1 MKAIGTNKIV
11 YENDGDATTFGTG
24 NVVVDNDNN
33 VVTYSLS
40 ANYRLMNDIPLNIN
54 DLWQLPEDFTGKFV
68 SEDITENPVYDKTSD
83 TIYVYH
89 SYQLQTIASN
99 TSNEEPVMSK
109 DANPE
114 LYGMGQLTYINDD
127 TYVTYSKEHNYVLSK
142 LFTANRPMMISSK
155 YTIKDTSSENEQI
168 AGRDYIG
175 QVYKNIGGKKYI
187 LIGNKQQL
195 DAIGTGKQVTPTLY
209 IRTHTSGWENE
220 DVYFTKYYPGDADF
234 NLVKE
239 TENDTENGWLYAQ
252 DKNQNKDELMF
263 VNFDDTTGLLGSILG
278 GLGDILDGLLYNLLM
293 PLARIIQLVTF
304 FQIPLEEIL
313 ETLLGN
319 KDQNLVGITGNGE
332 EISDSN
338 YVSLDDLK
346 KEYEGL
352 TYDTDANYIVFRD
365 IDLSNEDWNP
375 IMFSGTMIGAKSNET
390 GGLWANNE
398 IVQSEQAVISNVK
411 INQNKAI
418 NIKEQSGV
426 GFFGTISSK
435 SSLTAND
442 EAEQVTVKNIKLKNV
457 NVENN
462 TKEIEKDKEG
472 LLALILEL
480 VGDLT
485 DALLGDLGSILDALL
500 NPSTDPTVFA
510 TGGFAGR
517 INGNVVVEDCTIENL
532 TGLKNING
540 MTGGFVGNV
549 EGETKYGNLQEALGS
564 VVDILE
570 ALLNIIPLVD
580 LGTLIEV
587 LLDGEIIEL
596 DKLIPTGYY
605 SPTIN
610 NCDIINSDNLTI
622 NPKLELNDET
632 NDENNPANTDF
643 VGGFAGKVVGTQ
655 IANSEVQIPNLTVN
669 GKNMVGGFSGFTA
682 NGELVGLLDNLGVDL
697 INSIRL
703 NSFILNCKVKTDEL
717 VLDANNDYC
726 GGLTGA
732 LSNSFSINNEIS
744 NFSEGTV
751 GTISINA
758 TNYAGGISG
767 VATLG
772 QAISLGE
779 FYNGKKDLA
788 SLISKV
794 VNGALSGDAGN
805 VLLSLTGVSPS
816 VIAGNK
822 VLGKLNVSVDNNYA
836 GGIIGQGDG
845 VKIIATSNLDEKSFI
860 WSKVKD
866 KLKYQVSE
874 VSEQK
879 NTIEKLESVSAK
891 NYVGGAIGDVR
902 MASAAGL
909 LNNILG
915 IANYLKF
922 DVEEVNIGNSSD
934 SAQIIATKNYAGG
947 FAGNAIG
954 GDITNSNVNNLELV
968 QADNYAGG
976 FIGNGGTGSLA
987 DIKGL
992 NILGLVEISNLL
1004 SVADGVVLNINN
1016 SNVNGSL
1023 SGMVVKSLG
1032 ERENNETDKDV
1043 YYAGGF
1049 IGKSTSAHINNSH
1062 VDNIKQVNASNE
1074 AGYAGG
1080 FAGVSET
1087 GNLASVTKD
1096 SEGLLQGVLDLGNL
1110 LNLVPH
1116 LVSEFK
1122 NTTVSYVSNDG
1133 QPQVQANYAG
1143 GYVGQMQS
1151 GKVDNSDINTATVND
1166 LEYVKGK
1173 RYSGGFAGRIYSGG
1187 LASADGL
1194 SVLGGA
1200 LNINLTNLI
1209 SLLNVYVPF
1218 VIGADVLSD
1227 ELVVE
1232 ATVENESGYAGG
1244 YVGYGSGLKISDSSV
1259 SKLMSKN
1266 SSESTKEYAVSASH
1280 YAGGY
1285 VGRLDIGSAASLGE
1299 GLKLLGGALDF
1310 SYVLQALDVVA
1321 SQIENSDV
1329 TGAVGGFSVIAE
1341 GTADKNDYIGN
1352 AGGFAGAIY
1361 GSQVQN
1367 SNCYNFESIIGQE
1380 TAGGYAG
1387 RIEPGSVA
1395 NVLGDNDAANN
1406 NILNGLINADNLLT
1420 VLQTFIPM
1428 IYNSKTTSVPCGGI
1442 VEANK
1447 ASDDTR
1453 ARGMAGG
1460 YIGYNLGGRV
1470 EGNSTREWRNIDGE
1484 KIIPEYQQ
1492 TNSVYRLR
1500 KVSGYEFA
1508 GGFTGKLENA
1518 SAVDT
1523 GNLEILYGFIKLD
1536 NPIQALGAVY
1546 PTETNTAVYGP
1557 LRGLEVDEWNAWVEA
1572 VGSKGSYG
1580 NWIKTVESQDDLT
1593 DLINK
1598 YAYGYEVIATR
1609 DETATD
1615 AKQGGVAGGYVGR
1628 MDGGIITNANAND
1641 LKSANAYRSSGGFAG
1656 EMITAGVA
1664 NVGGI
1669 EIADI
1674 EVLGDLGGLLNVF
1687 VPVINKSSITGY
1699 KSGMVIETSGT
1710 NRTEYEGNAGGF
1722 VGSMIGGQINPE
1734 ANDASSTCKV
1744 ENLKQV
1750 KGSNSIGGFAG
1761 SILPGSAAK
1770 VNTASNQGILNK
1782 LLEKLIGS
1790 VSDLVQ
1796 VLNATLV
1803 TVKYASVNSSNAA
1816 GFVVDGKYG
1825 TSDYAYAAGG
1835 FAGNV
1840 NGAVLGNIND
1850 SVEAVTLSVN
1860 NLQSVIGGEHVGGF
1874 LGLGDV
1880 ASVAQ
1885 VGETTKTT
1893 ILDLIKLGDIDLL
1906 DAFRTYVYN
1915 GKVTGAKNGLNISAH
1930 TENKIGD
1937 STSTV
1942 YTGNAGGFA
1951 GSLLNGS
1958 IKNSRVENINSIKAL
1973 NYAGGFIG
1981 HMGKS
1986 GTIDIDNIGIEGG
1999 LLNGTAGVLD
2009 VFGSHADNCYAEG
2022 MTNNGFIVKSS
2033 KGADSLAGGFVGNGD
2048 LAKIDNCHVRELK
2061 QVASDLTA
2069 GGFVGKTSFAY
2080 LAKIDA
2086 SSDSL
2091 LNPILTVVNKLLD
2104 YLYIDNLEN
2113 IGLIEIDV
2121 LGKVLKL
2128 EVLSDGNVLSVTLLG
2143 LPITVSLVRASDDS
2157 TSDVAKITIGDS
2169 YIEIPCYENNGEDGN
2184 HINPDDAT
2192 NISIGLIKANRTKIT
2207 NSSVDGIE
2215 AGYDIFGAGASNNA
2229 DGSGDGY
2236 AGGFVGFNDEGLL
2249 EENEMLRADT
2259 IRGAADKIGGFSGNT
2274 SLKSVYDFNTIYGIE
2289 GNGNKYHVYR
2299 IFDDDELNYLYKF
2312 EDEVTTK
2319 DDNKILEN
2327 QKVLLAEYKPIDGN
2341 TPNYYDYEIEHLNA
2355 FIENENQRI
2364 PVRYLDKSSDWEGA
2378 FQTTA
2383 DKFIEFDAK
2392 VYVSD
2397 CQLNLMTGAVSD
2409 ENIFDPIKEEG
2420 AMQDPCTGDNIN
2432 LTIQKLWIDNNNEDS
2447 RRPSTLTITLK
2458 RYITDDNQKIYDDT
2472 FNGEVT
2478 ITSDNADYDTNSW
2491 SITNP
2496 YPLFDEDG
2504 NRYTYEVIENVIDGY
2519 LTTYDQSEDGYTF
2532 YITNYRT
2539 TAIMNGDSVVI
2550 DYGLPVTVDVM
2561 SNDRSELD
2569 NAELLLS
2576 GITKIN
2582 RDGET
2587 GGVSGINPDT
2597 VSSSQE
2603 YNNLGITASCVGNYG
2618 NAEVLDD
2625 TSIKYSPTNMNMDN
2639 FEKLLYALKV
2649 TGDTKNA
2656 QDYVYSTLDVIP
2668 ATEIYYE
2675 DDFKTVEYHNGTF
2688 KEGEVSEENK
2698 WQEVGIKDDDREQDS
2713 TRPGV
2718 ETITKV
2724 LDDQTKKEYDNL
2736 YGFDTSYLE
2745 DSTYSGGS
2753 SHYISVNSNF
2763 KNDDFP
2769 SISFE
2774 FTGTGFDVISLTS
2787 NKTGTIITR
2796 LYEPD
2801 GEGGYKELPSRS
2813 WIVDTYYGYVY
2824 DDNQHQWVPASD
2836 SEESKPLYQ
2845 VPIIRS
2851 SDNSKGL
2858 LEYGKYKVT
2867 ITLTYSESIDQTPD
2881 KGGYGFYFDGV
2892 RIYGSANKTNN
2903 DYNVIDDAYNL
2914 DKENNPEY
2922 LEIRKML
2929 LSRQDNDNLD
2939 LPQPGVGFI
2948 DGKDEGATLNDYEDY
2963 GPKNETYLKKGQA
2976 ISFYLE
2982 SKYLPDS
2989 VQFGAKIAQGNNID
3003 LKISCAN
3010 KENDEWKYYKGK
3022 TLTINSATELYRDL
3036 SDQCIWDEYEVD
3048 GEIKY
3053 RTRYPIVIT
3062 NTSETENIISLTN
3075 VKLTGGPDT
3084 DDTVAVNF
3092 FAYTDFNAVEAAY
3105 SLARSQFEKKIT
3117 VKYVDQNG
3125 QMLADDV
3132 ITKVDV
3138 NNEYDV
3144 TDLVNKEIA
3153 GYTRLEV
3160 KGDTTGIADSDK
3172 EITVVYGKNYQL
3184 AVKYVDLQG
3193 NEIEETYVN
3202 SGVEGNEYDVTDLV
3216 NKEITGYT
3224 RLEVKGDT
3232 TGVIDSDKEITVV
3245 YGKNYQLTVKY
3256 VDENGNELT
3265 DTYSSIGVESS
3276 SYDLSEY
3283 VSKTI
3288 NGYVFKTLSGDAI
3301 KGIVDQDKLIMVI
3314 YTQEANEN
3322 IISNN
3327 NQNSNNQT
3335 VNDKVVNSTK
3345 TGDNLNL
3352 LLPIIGLCL
3361 SIFVYFVAKQS
3372 KKTEN
3377 E

>member
-1 MKAIGTNKIV
+1 
-11 YENDGDATTFGTG
+11 
-24 NVVVDNDNN
+24 
-33 VVTYSLS
+33 
-40 ANYRLMNDIPLNIN
+40 
-54 DLWQLPEDFTGKFV
+54 
-68 SEDITENPVYDKTSD
+68 
-83 TIYVYH
+83 
-89 SYQLQTIASN
+89 
-99 TSNEEPVMSK
+99 
-109 DANPE
+109 
-114 LYGMGQLTYINDD
+114 
-127 TYVTYSKEHNYVLSK
+127 
-142 LFTANRPMMISSK
+142 
-155 YTIKDTSSENEQI
+155 
-168 AGRDYIG
+168 
-175 QVYKNIGGKKYI
+175 
-187 LIGNKQQL
+187 
-195 DAIGTGKQVTPTLY
+195 
-209 IRTHTSGWENE
+209 
-220 DVYFTKYYPGDADF
+220 
-234 NLVKE
+234 
-239 TENDTENGWLYAQ
+239 
-252 DKNQNKDELMF
+252 
-263 VNFDDTTGLLGSILG
+263 
-278 GLGDILDGLLYNLLM
+278 
-293 PLARIIQLVTF
+293 
-304 FQIPLEEIL
+304 
-313 ETLLGN
+313 
-319 KDQNLVGITGNGE
+319 
-332 EISDSN
+332 
-338 YVSLDDLK
+338 
-346 KEYEGL
+346 
-352 TYDTDANYIVFRD
+352 
-365 IDLSNEDWNP
+365 
-375 IMFSGTMIGAKSNET
+375 MFSGTMIGAKSNET

-435 SSLTAND
+435 SSLTTND

-462 TKEIEKDKEG
+462 TKEIEKDKKG

-485 DALLGDLGSILDALL
+485 GALLGDLGSILDALL

-540 MTGGFVGNV
+540 MTGGFVGDV
-549 EGETKYGNLQEALGS
+549 EGETKYGNLQEAFGS

-570 ALLNIIPLVD
+570 ALLNIIPFVD

-587 LLDGEIIEL
+587 LLDGEIIKL

-622 NPKLELNDET
+622 NPKPEL

-751 GTISINA
+751 GTISISA

-1096 SEGLLQGVLDLGNL
+1096 SEGLLQGVLDLDNL

-1299 GLKLLGGALDF
+1299 GLKLLGDALDF

-1341 GTADKNDYIGN
+1341 GTADENDYIGN

-1796 VLNATLV
+1796 VLNATLA

-1885 VGETTKTT
+1885 VGETTTT

-1986 GTIDIDNIGIEGG
+1986 GTIDIDSIGTEDG

-2022 MTNNGFIVKSS
+2022 MTNNGFTVKSS
-2033 KGADSLAGGFVGNGD
+2033 EGTDSLAGGFVGNGD

-2061 QVASDLTA
+2061 QVASDLQ
-2069 GGFVGKTSFAY
+2069 
-2080 LAKIDA
+2080 
-2086 SSDSL
+2086 
-2091 LNPILTVVNKLLD
+2091 
-2104 YLYIDNLEN
+2104 
-2113 IGLIEIDV
+2113 
-2121 LGKVLKL
+2121 
-2128 EVLSDGNVLSVTLLG
+2128 
-2143 LPITVSLVRASDDS
+2143 LVD
-2157 TSDVAKITIGDS
+2157 
-2169 YIEIPCYENNGEDGN
+2169 
-2184 HINPDDAT
+2184 
-2192 NISIGLIKANRTKIT
+2192 
-2207 NSSVDGIE
+2207 
-2215 AGYDIFGAGASNNA
+2215 
-2229 DGSGDGY
+2229 
-2236 AGGFVGFNDEGLL
+2236 LL
-2249 EENEMLRADT
+2249 E
-2259 IRGAADKIGGFSGNT
+2259 K
-2274 SLKSVYDFNTIYGIE
+2274 
-2289 GNGNKYHVYR
+2289 
-2299 IFDDDELNYLYKF
+2299 
-2312 EDEVTTK
+2312 
-2319 DDNKILEN
+2319 
-2327 QKVLLAEYKPIDGN
+2327 Q
-2341 TPNYYDYEIEHLNA
+2341 
-2355 FIENENQRI
+2355 
-2364 PVRYLDKSSDWEGA
+2364 
-2378 FQTTA
+2378 
-2383 DKFIEFDAK
+2383 
-2392 VYVSD
+2392 
-2397 CQLNLMTGAVSD
+2397 
-2409 ENIFDPIKEEG
+2409 
-2420 AMQDPCTGDNIN
+2420 
-2432 LTIQKLWIDNNNEDS
+2432 
-2447 RRPSTLTITLK
+2447 
-2458 RYITDDNQKIYDDT
+2458 
-2472 FNGEVT
+2472 
-2478 ITSDNADYDTNSW
+2478 
-2491 SITNP
+2491 
-2496 YPLFDEDG
+2496 
-2504 NRYTYEVIENVIDGY
+2504 
-2519 LTTYDQSEDGYTF
+2519 
-2532 YITNYRT
+2532 
-2539 TAIMNGDSVVI
+2539 
-2550 DYGLPVTVDVM
+2550 
-2561 SNDRSELD
+2561 
-2569 NAELLLS
+2569 
-2576 GITKIN
+2576 
-2582 RDGET
+2582 
-2587 GGVSGINPDT
+2587 
-2597 VSSSQE
+2597 
-2603 YNNLGITASCVGNYG
+2603 
-2618 NAEVLDD
+2618 
-2625 TSIKYSPTNMNMDN
+2625 
-2639 FEKLLYALKV
+2639 ALH
-2649 TGDTKNA
+2649 
-2656 QDYVYSTLDVIP
+2656 I
-2668 ATEIYYE
+2668 
-2675 DDFKTVEYHNGTF
+2675 
-2688 KEGEVSEENK
+2688 
-2698 WQEVGIKDDDREQDS
+2698 
-2713 TRPGV
+2713 
-2718 ETITKV
+2718 
-2724 LDDQTKKEYDNL
+2724 
-2736 YGFDTSYLE
+2736 
-2745 DSTYSGGS
+2745 
-2753 SHYISVNSNF
+2753 
-2763 KNDDFP
+2763 
-2769 SISFE
+2769 
-2774 FTGTGFDVISLTS
+2774 
-2787 NKTGTIITR
+2787 
-2796 LYEPD
+2796 
-2801 GEGGYKELPSRS
+2801 
-2813 WIVDTYYGYVY
+2813 
-2824 DDNQHQWVPASD
+2824 
-2836 SEESKPLYQ
+2836 
-2845 VPIIRS
+2845 
-2851 SDNSKGL
+2851 
-2858 LEYGKYKVT
+2858 
-2867 ITLTYSESIDQTPD
+2867 
-2881 KGGYGFYFDGV
+2881 
-2892 RIYGSANKTNN
+2892 
-2903 DYNVIDDAYNL
+2903 
-2914 DKENNPEY
+2914 
-2922 LEIRKML
+2922 
-2929 LSRQDNDNLD
+2929 
-2939 LPQPGVGFI
+2939 
-2948 DGKDEGATLNDYEDY
+2948 
-2963 GPKNETYLKKGQA
+2963 
-2976 ISFYLE
+2976 
-2982 SKYLPDS
+2982 
-2989 VQFGAKIAQGNNID
+2989 
-3003 LKISCAN
+3003 
-3010 KENDEWKYYKGK
+3010 
-3022 TLTINSATELYRDL
+3022 
-3036 SDQCIWDEYEVD
+3036 
-3048 GEIKY
+3048 
-3053 RTRYPIVIT
+3053 
-3062 NTSETENIISLTN
+3062 
-3075 VKLTGGPDT
+3075 
-3084 DDTVAVNF
+3084 
-3092 FAYTDFNAVEAAY
+3092 
-3105 SLARSQFEKKIT
+3105 
-3117 VKYVDQNG
+3117 
-3125 QMLADDV
+3125 
-3132 ITKVDV
+3132 
-3138 NNEYDV
+3138 
-3144 TDLVNKEIA
+3144 
-3153 GYTRLEV
+3153 
-3160 KGDTTGIADSDK
+3160 
-3172 EITVVYGKNYQL
+3172 
-3184 AVKYVDLQG
+3184 
-3193 NEIEETYVN
+3193 
-3202 SGVEGNEYDVTDLV
+3202 
-3216 NKEITGYT
+3216 
-3224 RLEVKGDT
+3224 
-3232 TGVIDSDKEITVV
+3232 
-3245 YGKNYQLTVKY
+3245 
-3256 VDENGNELT
+3256 
-3265 DTYSSIGVESS
+3265 
-3276 SYDLSEY
+3276 
-3283 VSKTI
+3283 
-3288 NGYVFKTLSGDAI
+3288 
-3301 KGIVDQDKLIMVI
+3301 
-3314 YTQEANEN
+3314 
-3322 IISNN
+3322 
-3327 NQNSNNQT
+3327 
-3335 VNDKVVNSTK
+3335 
-3345 TGDNLNL
+3345 
-3352 LLPIIGLCL
+3352 
-3361 SIFVYFVAKQS
+3361 
-3372 KKTEN
+3372 
-3377 E
+3377 

>member
-68 SEDITENPVYDKTSD
+68 SESISENHPVYDKTSD
-83 TIYVYH
+83 TIYIYH
-89 SYQLQTIASN
+89 SYQLETIDSANASQ
-99 TSNEEPVMSK
+99 EPVMTK

-114 LYGMGQLTYINDD
+114 TYGMGQFIYIDTDSNYITYNSNHKYI
-127 TYVTYSKEHNYVLSK
+127 LSK
-142 LFTANRPMMISSK
+142 SFTANRPKLLSAQYIPTADSNDAINAQK
-155 YTIKDTSSENEQI
+155 
-168 AGRDYIG
+168 AGRNHIG
-175 QVYKNIGGKKYI
+175 QVYATINDEKYI

-195 DAIGTGKQVTPTLY
+195 AAIGTGKQVAPMLFVRTDVKILAGLIHKTTL
-209 IRTHTSGWENE
+209 IP
-220 DVYFTKYYPGDADF
+220 YYPGDADLNITNIDDTDISYKDIETDTKNF
-234 NLVKE
+234 QYIKE
-239 TENDTENGWLYAQ
+239 HEGDSLELWNPDFDDPGLIEGVVDILNKLLNTILTIVGSSSSEIVGLKDENTNNPSIGE
-252 DKNQNKDELMF
+252 DKN
-263 VNFDDTTGLLGSILG
+263 
-278 GLGDILDGLLYNLLM
+278 DGLLESGVPEYENFDN
-293 PLARIIQLVTF
+293 IKKQY
-304 FQIPLEEIL
+304 
-313 ETLLGN
+313 
-319 KDQNLVGITGNGE
+319 K
-332 EISDSN
+332 
-338 YVSLDDLK
+338 DLK
-346 KEYEGL
+346 Y
-352 TYDTDANYIVFRD
+352 TSDANYIVFRD

-435 SSLTAND
+435 SSLTTND

-472 LLALILEL
+472 LLALILDL
-480 VGDLT
+480 VGGLT
-485 DALLGDLGSILDALL
+485 EALLGNLGSILDALL

-540 MTGGFVGNV
+540 MTGGFVGDV

-622 NPKLELNDET
+622 NPKPEL

-732 LSNSFSINNEIS
+732 LANSFSINNEIS

-779 FYNGKKDLA
+779 FYNGKKDLV

-1016 SNVNGSL
+1016 SNINGSL

-1110 LNLVPH
+1110 LNLVPY

-1299 GLKLLGGALDF
+1299 GLKLLGGALEF
-1310 SYVLQALDVVA
+1310 SNVLQALDVVA

-1341 GTADKNDYIGN
+1341 GTADENDYIGN

-1609 DETATD
+1609 NNTATD

-1796 VLNATLV
+1796 VLNATLA

-1885 VGETTKTT
+1885 VGETTETT

-1986 GTIDIDNIGIEGG
+1986 GTIDIDSIGTEVG

-2022 MTNNGFIVKSS
+2022 MTNNGFTVKSS
-2033 KGADSLAGGFVGNGD
+2033 NGTDSLAGGFVGNGD

-2080 LAKIDA
+2080 LDKIEA

-2121 LGKVLKL
+2121 LGKLLKL
-2128 EVLSDGNVLSVTLLG
+2128 EVLSDGDVLSVTLLG

-2229 DGSGDGY
+2229 DGSRDGY

-2355 FIENENQRI
+2355 FIENENRRI

-2519 LTTYDQSEDGYTF
+2519 LTIYDQSKDGYTF

-2688 KEGEVSEENK
+2688 KEGEVPEGNK
-2698 WQEVGIKDDDREQDS
+2698 WQEDGIKDDDREQDS

-2745 DSTYSGGS
+2745 DSTYSRGS

-2801 GEGGYKELPSRS
+2801 GKGGYKELPSRS

-2824 DDNQHQWVPASD
+2824 DDILHQWVPAGD

-2851 SDNSKGL
+2851 GDNSKGL

-3062 NTSETENIISLTN
+3062 NTSNTENIISLTN